1 MLTLEEGKFL
11 VKLARQ
17 AIETYLTKGEELTAP
32 RVSKKL
38 LEPKG
43 VFVTLTKNDE
53 LRGCIGHP
61 IPTLPLVNAVIDAAI
76 SSATKDPRFPSVT
89 KEELPVIKVEVS
101 ALTPPEVIKVENPR
115 EYPKKIKIGKHGLIV
130 EHGINKGLLLPQVPI
145 EWKWDVEDFLSHTCM
160 KAGLMPDCWLQKDT
174 KISRFSAQVFTEKT
188 PGGPV
193 IERPLNE
200 KTYNDG

>member
-115 EYPKKIKIGKHGLIV
+115 EYPKKIKI
-130 EHGINKGLLLPQVPI
+130 
-145 EWKWDVEDFLSHTCM
+145 
-160 KAGLMPDCWLQKDT
+160 
-174 KISRFSAQVFTEKT
+174 
-188 PGGPV
+188 
-193 IERPLNE
+193 
-200 KTYNDG
+200 